1 MSTEQILYAIIGS
14 LFLVCAFFIVD
25 WKSKKDDFQKQCD
38 EKLCDHN
45 SRLTVLESEQKEQ
58 GEKLEKLE
66 ERTRHLE

>member
-25 WKSKKDDFQKQCD
+25 WKSKKDECQKNCD

-45 SRLTVLESEQKEQ
+45 SRLTALETEQKEQ
-58 GEKLEKLE
+58 GEQLKKLD
-66 ERTRHLE
+66 ERMRNIE